1 MGLLAILLQLPD
13 GILLQQQE
21 DVAEVV
27 KELLLQ
33 GLHLVHLAAVEVLVI
48 LVQHIQELVADIK
61 ELLIVC
67 EVSLLVAGRCL
78 LGVAYSPSLETN

>member
-21 DVAEVV
+21 DVAVVV

-33 GLHLVHLAAVEVLVI
+33 GFHLVHLAAVEVLVI

-61 ELLIVC
+61 ELLLVC
-67 EVSLLVAGRCL
+67 EVSLLVAGRVL
-78 LGVAYSPSLETN
+78 LDVAYSPSLETN